1 MENWRRFL
9 KEGEGS
15 KPRLIFLIG
24 PPAVGKSTWVEKNVS
39 ADVLVLNRD
48 DIVKKVAR
56 ESGVG
61 TYDDMY
67 KRPPKEILPPDLPGP
82 EDPQKVEQYL
92 ASLQAVADKFNEEH
106 AVETKQF
113 GPVAPFDAKDYI
125 TALTPR
131 TEGGWGVP
139 AHVFVPLY
147 YPKIKSANEA
157 IKDEFE
163 GARNLYAKG
172 KKDVVVDM
180 LNMSRDER
188 DAHRM
193 HMASAINNIPMG
205 ELTPDDAIKII
216 NDKFAQEA
224 YVFADSLEGWGDEE
238 KEAIKQIAEK
248 RAEEIKT
255 TSAGEESKTI
265 PPQAF
270 DRFFGQYSPPIT
282 EEGYVTIKPVGIPS
296 FEYLRK
302 K

>member
-188 DAHRM
+188 DGHRM

-224 YVFADSLEGWGDEE
+224 YVFADSLKVGVT
-238 KEAIKQIAEK
+238 KKKRQLNRLLKNAPRKLRRHPQVKNQKQFRPKHLTGFSGNI
-248 RAEEIKT
+248 RRQ
-255 TSAGEESKTI
+255 S
-265 PPQAF
+265 Q
-270 DRFFGQYSPPIT
+270 
-282 EEGYVTIKPVGIPS
+282 
-296 FEYLRK
+296 K
-302 K
+302 KDMLQ